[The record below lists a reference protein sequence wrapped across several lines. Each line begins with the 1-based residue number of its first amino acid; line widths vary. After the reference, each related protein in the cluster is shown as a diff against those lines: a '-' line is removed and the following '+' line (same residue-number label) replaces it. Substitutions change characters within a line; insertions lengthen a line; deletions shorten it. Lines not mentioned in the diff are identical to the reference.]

1 MHGSILLRTP
11 LWWSRVTS
19 ANHVMNPQPSVLI
32 ADDHPL
38 ARDSLHQI
46 IIRTLPDALIAE
58 AATADEVRT
67 RLSRNPSIN
76 LLLLDLMM
84 PGTSRFELLEQTC
97 EAYPELKILVLSA
110 SESPYHKR
118 KSLDLGASGYVTKT
132 EPPDEIVNA
141 IRVVVAGGIYLPEE
155 FLDTGIS
162 PGENNRTAGT
172 NASLSMPV
180 TPRQAEVLSLAGQG
194 KSNKAI
200 ARDLNLTENTVKIH
214 MAAILRAFDAKNRTE
229 AVMAARRLG
238 LIED

>member
-1 MHGSILLRTP
+1 MYPVNIAMTP
-11 LWWSRVTS
+11 K
-19 ANHVMNPQPSVLI
+19 PSVLI

-38 ARDSLHQI
+38 ARDSLRQI
-46 IIRTLPDALIAE
+46 ISRTMPDARISE
-58 AATADEVRT
+58 AATAEEVRT
-67 RLSRNPSIN
+67 LLNQNSEIE
-76 LLLLDLMM
+76 LLLLDLVM

-97 EAYPELKILVLSA
+97 ESYPDLKILVLSA

-132 EPPDEIVNA
+132 ESRDEIVKA
-141 IRVVVAGGIYLPEE
+141 IRVVMAGGIYLPEE
-155 FLDTGIS
+155 FLDPSNPPRENHQPTG
-162 PGENNRTAGT
+162 NNPLH
-172 NASLSMPV
+172 SVSV
-180 TPRQAEVLSLAGQG
+180 TPRQAEVLNLAGQG

-229 AVMAARRLG
+229 AVVAAKRLG